1 MVYHFSS
8 TMGDGSESNVLT
20 KKATELRRPSLY
32 KVLLLNDDYTPMD
45 FVVMILEQFFAKST
59 EDATQIMLD
68 VHHRGAGI
76 CGLYSRDVAETKA
89 LQVIEQARLNQHP
102 LQCRVEKA

>member
-1 MVYHFSS
+1 MVHHFSP
-8 TMGDGSESNVLT
+8 TMGSESNVLT
-20 KKATELRRPSLY
+20 EKATELRRPSLY

-68 VHHRGAGI
+68 VHHSGAGI
-76 CGLYSRDVAETKA
+76 CGLYSRDIAETKA
-89 LQVIEQARLNQHP
+89 MQVMEQARLNQHP

>member
-1 MVYHFSS
+1 MVHHFSH
-8 TMGDGSESNVLT
+8 TAGDGSESNVLT
-20 KKATELRRPSLY
+20 KNATQLRRPSLY

-45 FVVMILEQFFAKST
+45 FVVMILEKFFAKST
-59 EDATQIMLD
+59 GDATRIMLD
-68 VHHRGAGI
+68 VHHKGEGV

-89 LQVIEQARLNQHP
+89 MQVIEQARLNQHP